1 MYKIIPLDE
10 KISDIRRLYRFYK
23 NDGFNVL
30 MASDGFYDSL
40 LIGLLY
46 LSSSGHNSS
55 SIYTKVTPIEKT

>member
-30 MASDGFYDSL
+30 MASDGFYDSR

-46 LSSSGHNSS
+46 
-55 SIYTKVTPIEKT
+55 